1 MITTVDE
8 ERGEVVVRDGEDERR
23 FPLGSE
29 EGFAAVSRA
38 WLRAGWD
45 AKHVY
50 SFTWLGRP
58 IIQLPEDVVRAQELI
73 FRVKPDVLIETGIA
87 HGGSLVFYA
96 SLFKAMER
104 GRVIGIDIEI
114 RPHNRA
120 AIEAHPLM
128 PLITLVEG
136 SSVDPAVIAS
146 VKAQLKP
153 GETVMVALD
162 SNHGKE
168 HVLKELRAYAPLVTP
183 SSYVMVADGIMEQV
197 AGAPRTAADWRTN
210 NPRAAVHAFLEEDKR
225 FVLEEP
231 EFLFNE
237 GSVRSRVTYW
247 PDAFLR
253 RIAD

>member
-1 MITTVDE
+1 M
-8 ERGEVVVRDGEDERR
+8 
-23 FPLGSE
+23 
-29 EGFAAVSRA
+29 
-38 WLRAGWD
+38 
-45 AKHVY
+45 
-50 SFTWLGRP
+50 GRP
-58 IIQLPEDVVRAQELI
+58 IIQLPEDMVRAQELI

-96 SLFKAMER
+96 SLFKTMER
-104 GRVIGIDIEI
+104 GRVIGVDIEI

-120 AIEAHPLM
+120 AIEAHPLKPM
-128 PLITLVEG
+128 IALVEG
-136 SSVDPAVIAS
+136 SSVDPAVVGK
-146 VKAQLKP
+146 VKGQIKP

-162 SNHGKE
+162 SNHSKE
-168 HVLKELRAYAPLVTP
+168 HVLNELRAYAPLVTP
-183 SSYVMVADGIMEQV
+183 GSYVMVADGIMEQV
-197 AGAPRTAADWRTN
+197 AGAPRTAPDWRTN

-253 RIAD
+253 RTAD